1 MLLLHLRRPAGRL
14 AARRLKST
22 QTAPR
27 RLKSIAATPET
38 APDIVIVS
46 PLKTAAPAS
55 TLVIDLPDRATLT
68 PTQFINIAGELGKS
82 RLSGFVAMTGAMGYA
97 ATGAP
102 LLAPGFALTTLGVFG
117 TSCAANA
124 LNQIRETER
133 DARMARTRKRPLP
146 SGRCTPEFAATFAGV
161 AGGAGASALAVLD
174 PVASALAV
182 GNMALYAGA
191 YTSLK
196 PKSEINTWVGAVVG
210 GVPPLIGWA
219 AAGGSLYG
227 PASQIHADTLL
238 QMEPAAML
246 MATPAEPWLLAGA
259 LYLWQF
265 PHFFALAW
273 VHRTDYGRGNFAMV
287 PCNDPSGVRTA
298 NLILRYGLYSSVFP
312 FAAVAMGAASP
323 MFAVEGCL
331 LNGALVAASMRF
343 RQKRTTENARTVF
356 RITLAYLPLLL
367 FFLLLHSERLTRDE
381 EGRPSKAPTLGDA
394 MRPLNDI
401 GRMLC
406 LHELHPATQR
416 RRASTDADSPSF
428 CPVDSSGK
436 KDVPGT
442 RR

>member
-1 MLLLHLRRPAGRL
+1 MRSQRVKSNTRNRKGREDG
-14 AARRLKST
+14 ADA
-22 QTAPR
+22 
-27 RLKSIAATPET
+27 E
-38 APDIVIVS
+38 
-46 PLKTAAPAS
+46 AAPAF
-55 TLVIDLPDRATLT
+55 RAL
-68 PTQFINIAGELGKS
+68 
-82 RLSGFVAMTGAMGYA
+82 
-97 ATGAP
+97 
-102 LLAPGFALTTLGVFG
+102 FA
-117 TSCAANA
+117 
-124 LNQIRETER
+124 
-133 DARMARTRKRPLP
+133 
-146 SGRCTPEFAATFAGV
+146 EFAATFAGV

-227 PASQIHADTLL
+227 PASPIHAETLL

-273 VHRTDYGRGNFAMV
+273 VHRTDYSRGQFQMV

-323 MFAVEGCL
+323 C
-331 LNGALVAASMRF
+331 
-343 RQKRTTENARTVF
+343 
-356 RITLAYLPLLL
+356 
-367 FFLLLHSERLTRDE
+367 
-381 EGRPSKAPTLGDA
+381 
-394 MRPLNDI
+394 
-401 GRMLC
+401 
-406 LHELHPATQR
+406 
-416 RRASTDADSPSF
+416 SPSRVLKWRVGRR
-428 CPVDSSGK
+428 VDAFPTKSADGERADGLPHHARVSASLAFLPAAPLGAI
-436 KDVPGT
+436 DA
-442 RR
+442 RRGR